1 MLKFYYGLWVDTITK
16 IQSIPKNKGM
26 WEFYSISFISMAM
39 ALNLWFVT
47 FLLMLHL
54 NIVIPFLPLRLD
66 IFPGNKLDAFLGF
79 FISYLFPMLL
89 INYLLIFKNR
99 KYLELVKSYKPQNG
113 KLFLKYFIGSLLLI
127 ILYFII
133 GYIVV
138 KLL

>member
-1 MLKFYYGLWVDTITK
+1 MQKFYYRLWVDTITK
-16 IQSIPKNKGM
+16 IQSIPKNKDM
-26 WEFYSISFISMAM
+26 WEFYSISFISIAM

-113 KLFLKYFIGSLLLI
+113 KLFLKYFLGSLLII

>member
-79 FISYLFPMLL
+79 FISYLFTMLL

>member
-1 MLKFYYGLWVDTITK
+1 MQKFYYGLWVDTITK
-16 IQSIPKNKGM
+16 IQSIPKNKDM

-113 KLFLKYFIGSLLLI
+113 KLFLK
-127 ILYFII
+127 
-133 GYIVV
+133 
-138 KLL
+138 

>member
-1 MLKFYYGLWVDTITK
+1 MQKFYYRLWVDTITK
-16 IQSIPKNKGM
+16 IQSIPKNKDM

-113 KLFLKYFIGSLLLI
+113 KLFLKYFLGSLLII

>member
-16 IQSIPKNKGM
+16 IQSIPKNKDM

-79 FISYLFPMLL
+79 FISYLFPVLL

-113 KLFLKYFIGSLLLI
+113 KLFLKYFIGSLLII

-133 GYIVV
+133 GYVVV

>member
-113 KLFLKYFIGSLLLI
+113 KLFLKYFIGSLLII

-133 GYIVV
+133 GYVVV